1 MAAQEATNV
10 DGTARMLAAAAA
22 AGVGAVVV
30 ASSVGAYSPGPKD
43 RAVDESWPTEGI
55 PSSAYS
61 RQKARVER
69 LLDAF
74 EADQPDVRIVRIRPG
89 LVFQGSAGS
98 EIARYLEPPGRR
110 ILTAIRGLVVG
121 PGRDA
126 DPRGLRI
133 GHTVA
138 RRGCRLALA
147 GQRHQPG
154 HGPEVFGRIG
164 QAGVEPDSGKSGR
177 RHQVG
182 DQVVGRRL
190 GPAVAQAQRL
200 PGGRH

>member
-1 MAAQEATNV
+1 VAAQEATNV

-30 ASSVGAYSPGPKD
+30 ASSVAAYSPGPKD

-61 RQKARVER
+61 RQKERVER

-74 EADQPDVRIVRIRPG
+74 EADQPDVRIVLIRPG
-89 LVFQGSAGS
+89 LVLQGSAGS

-121 PGRDA
+121 PGRD
-126 DPRGLRI
+126 G
-133 GHTVA
+133 
-138 RRGCRLALA
+138 
-147 GQRHQPG
+147 
-154 HGPEVFGRIG
+154 
-164 QAGVEPDSGKSGR
+164 
-177 RHQVG
+177 
-182 DQVVGRRL
+182 
-190 GPAVAQAQRL
+190 
-200 PGGRH
+200 